1 MGPSDLEE
9 YFEEQGDVPLKLTL
23 ASGDQIVMERPRD
36 SKIFGMTLVFG
47 VGYKENNRISERMKI
62 VSVPNIVSVEPV
74 RRHNGGS
81 RRRRQ

>member
-23 ASGDQIVMERPRD
+23 ARGDQIVMERPRD

-47 VGYKENNRISERMKI
+47 VGYTENERISQRMKI

-74 RRHNGGS
+74 RRHNGG
-81 RRRRQ
+81 RRRRK